1 MERAR
6 PPHDLAPSDFFL
18 EWVPAAVAGDPSR
31 SAKLADVD
39 ATIQFT
45 LAGPEGGIFSIRILN
60 GVVRGILGPSAEAEL
75 RVELA
80 VETWRRLNRG
90 ELSAPEAV
98 LKRALKFH
106 GNFLLALRLHLILG

>member
-6 PPHDLAPSDFFL
+6 PPHDMAPSDFFL
-18 EWVPAAVAGDPSR
+18 DWVPSAVAGDPAR
-31 SAKLADVD
+31 SEKLADVD

-45 LAGPEGGIFSIRILN
+45 LAGPEGGIFCIRIVSGQVQGTAGAALE
-60 GVVRGILGPSAEAEL
+60 PDL

-80 VETWRRLNRG
+80 VETWRKLNRG

-98 LKRALKFH
+98 LKRSLKFH